1 MFFERSGLRVF
12 IYREEI
18 DMRCGFERLHSY
30 CVHQMGALMDQG
42 HVYLFF
48 GTNRRRLKVLFYDGS
63 GLVLI
68 SKRIERGRFMSLSD
82 IVGRG
87 EIKLSELKQIFHG
100 SVLRSP
106 VLDRSKPAQY
116 SSTQWEPVALPT
128 NDHNNN
134 VYGQQAQS
142 QHY

>member
-12 IYREEI
+12 IYKSEI

-30 CVHQMGALMDQG
+30 CVHQMSAIMDQG

-48 GTNRRRLKVLFYDGS
+48 GKNRRRLKVLFYDGS

-68 SKRIERGRFMSLSD
+68 SKRIERGRFMNLTD
-82 IVGRG
+82 LLGRS

-100 SVLRSP
+100 SVIKLP
-106 VLDRSKPAQY
+106 ILDRSMPANY
-116 SSTQWEPVALPT
+116 STTQRESVALPAG
-128 NDHNNN
+128 
-134 VYGQQAQS
+134 VQS
-142 QHY
+142 

>member
-12 IYREEI
+12 MYKSEI

-30 CVHQMGALMDQG
+30 CVHQMNAVMDQG

-48 GTNRRRLKVLFYDGS
+48 GKNRKRLKVLFYDGT

-68 SKRIERGRFMSLSD
+68 TKRIERGRFMGICDLMD
-82 IVGRG
+82 RQ

-100 SVLRSP
+100 SIIKSP
-106 VLDRSKPAQY
+106 VLDRSMPANF
-116 SSTQWEPVALPT
+116 STTQREQVALP
-128 NDHNNN
+128 HG
-134 VYGQQAQS
+134 VR
-142 QHY
+142 